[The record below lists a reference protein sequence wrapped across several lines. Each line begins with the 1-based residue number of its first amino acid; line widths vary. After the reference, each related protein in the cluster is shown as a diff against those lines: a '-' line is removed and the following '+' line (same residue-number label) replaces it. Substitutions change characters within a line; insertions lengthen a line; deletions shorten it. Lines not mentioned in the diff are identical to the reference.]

1 MRIFA
6 QNCIH
11 SAKFGIF
18 TLFATLGPKG
28 RLLRKSALFRP
39 HAADAYKTN
48 GKLMIME
55 PLLAQKRFW
64 AKKSISAPEIGF
76 WAQKANSGQKWD
88 FGPKKPFIEQNCE
101 KVNDGLR
108 LADRESGFP
117 DSGPD
122 SIHGRP
128 GLRKHVAFSVPLHSN
143 YTFATSFPSKN
154 YLHHLP
160 HLWEVFGAN
169 VVNFSICHIC
179 GNLKLTTFAP

>member
-1 MRIFA
+1 MRILA

-11 SAKFGIF
+11 SAKKGIF
-18 TLFATLGPKG
+18 ALFATLGPKG
-28 RLLRKSALFRP
+28 RLLRKSALLRP

-48 GKLMIME
+48 GKLMKME

-64 AKKSISAPEIGF
+64 AKKSIPGPQIGF
-76 WAQKANSGQKWD
+76 WAQKANLGLILN
-88 FGPKKPFIEQNCE
+88 FGPQKPFIYGNCE

-108 LADRESGFP
+108 LAERGSGFP

-143 YTFATSFPSKN
+143 K
-154 YLHHLP
+154 
-160 HLWEVFGAN
+160 G
-169 VVNFSICHIC
+169 I
-179 GNLKLTTFAP
+179 